1 MQALCMIPFIMYEKR
16 TASPEVK
23 EKYKLSY
30 ILDRKNICKPYISSL
45 STSLWFM
52 FILTSFEW
60 TYVSHGIVLG
70 ALSNFFL
77 SLGRTWRSQNHQFEI
92 GGQVM
97 VTLGLLLAFQD
108 TITVDASDISDRDL
122 QSQNTFFL
130 RRTWWER
137 FGADIV
143 IIFIFRQLF
152 LLLLWYL
159 SSLNSLLI

>member
-45 STSLWFM
+45 YTSLWFM

-122 QSQNTFFL
+122 
-130 RRTWWER
+130 
-137 FGADIV
+137 
-143 IIFIFRQLF
+143 
-152 LLLLWYL
+152 
-159 SSLNSLLI
+159 

>member
-1 MQALCMIPFIMYEKR
+1 
-16 TASPEVK
+16 
-23 EKYKLSY
+23 
-30 ILDRKNICKPYISSL
+30 
-45 STSLWFM
+45 
-52 FILTSFEW
+52 
-60 TYVSHGIVLG
+60 
-70 ALSNFFL
+70 
-77 SLGRTWRSQNHQFEI
+77 
-92 GGQVM
+92 M

-152 LLLLWYL
+152 LHLLWYL
-159 SSLNSLLI
+159 SSRNSLLI

>member
-159 SSLNSLLI
+159 SSRNSLLI